1 MTYDRQ
7 DMSGGET
14 RQKQLLFGG
23 PKTSDA
29 RTFFKSSVPQFV
41 VKLLCSFHH
50 AFVSCAFSRSVKRL
64 RNLWVLGFAL
74 SQILPLYSTVQ
85 ESNDA

>member
-7 DMSGGET
+7 DTSDGET
-14 RQKQLLFGG
+14 RQKQLLFAR
-23 PKTSDA
+23 PQTSNA
-29 RTFFKSSVPQFV
+29 RTFFISSVPQF
-41 VKLLCSFHH
+41 

-64 RNLWVLGFAL
+64 RNLRVVSLAL

-85 ESNDA
+85 ENNDA